1 MRPGTLNSHADQVPD
16 VGVVGDHHDRSLVY
30 SSHRLVVEDS
40 SLDVRLGH
48 WFRQR
53 AAGGG

>member
-1 MRPGTLNSHADQVPD
+1 MRPGTLSSHADQVPD
-16 VGVVGDHHDRSLVY
+16 VGVVGDRHDRSLVY

-48 WFRQR
+48 WFR
-53 AAGGG
+53 